1 MNKNEPI
8 EPERPAVSGAMT
20 GSAIGEA
27 EKTRRRNILGGIN
40 VEDGMWADCLAIALL
55 CYFERHMDCPE
66 DAEKDDNGNNQWA
79 VDKTNAALDRIAAE
93 CWPNAEGERQA
104 PAQSRKPIVNQTT

>member
-1 MNKNEPI
+1 MNTPQTPTAEPLA
-8 EPERPAVSGAMT
+8 PLT

-55 CYFERHMDCPE
+55 CYFERHMDCPD

-93 CWPNAEGERQA
+93 CWPNTDYPTAG
-104 PAQSRKPIVNQTT
+104 